1 MSKILLCL
9 LLVSACSEINKK
21 AGLKDDNKLEEFIE
35 EQIEE
40 KTGIE
45 VDFTP
50 EIKDQS

>member
-1 MSKILLCL
+1 MIKLCLSL
-9 LLVSACSEINKK
+9 LLVSACSDLNKQ
-21 AGLKDDNKLEEFIE
+21 AGLKDDHKLEQFLE

-50 EIKDQS
+50 EKEIKE